1 MRRNLPSGGS
11 VELLPAWLD
20 ADAAKALQQALLD
33 ELTWESR
40 EVVLFGR
47 RILQPRLVAWGGDVP
62 YRYSGQTLERRAMTA
77 SVAGVVERVNAHTG
91 VRFNHV
97 LVNRYRN
104 GMDSMGMHSDD
115 EPELGPDPVVASVSV
130 GATRRFV
137 LVPKRGKGEKITLPL
152 GAGSLLVMGVGCQ
165 ASYRH
170 GIPKDPSVHGER
182 ISLTLRRILPARD
195 T

>member
-1 MRRNLPSGGS
+1 

-20 ADAAKALQQALLD
+20 ADAARALHQGLLD
-33 ELTWESR
+33 ELAWESR

-62 YRYSGQTLERRAMTA
+62 YRYSGQTLEPRAMTA
-77 SVAGVVERVNAHTG
+77 SVAGVVEQANAHTG
-91 VRFNHV
+91 ALFNHV

-130 GATRRFV
+130 GVTRRFV

-152 GAGSLLVMGVGCQ
+152 GAGSLLVMGAGCQ

-170 GIPKDPSVHGER
+170 GIPKDPAVRGER

>member
-1 MRRNLPSGGS
+1 MRRNLPSGGY

-20 ADAAKALQQALLD
+20 ADAAKALHQGLLD
-33 ELTWESR
+33 ELAWESR

-62 YRYSGQTLERRAMTA
+62 YRYSGQTLEPRAMTA

-91 VRFNHV
+91 ARFNHV

-152 GAGSLLVMGVGCQ
+152 GGGSLLVMGAGCQ

-170 GIPKDPSVHGER
+170 GIPKDPAVHGER

>member
-1 MRRNLPSGGS
+1 MRRNLPSGGY

-20 ADAAKALQQALLD
+20 ADAAKALYQALLD
-33 ELTWESR
+33 ELAWESR

-62 YRYSGQTLERRAMTA
+62 YRYSGQALEPRAMTA
-77 SVAGVVERVNAHTG
+77 SVAGVVERVGAQTG

-152 GAGSLLVMGVGCQ
+152 GAGSLLVMGAGCQ

-170 GIPKDPSVHGER
+170 GIPKDPAVHGER